1 MSYLHVY
8 NVFVF
13 VSVLELQTIAGGINV
28 LVLHHIVNIYLSKFV
43 YVFVF
48 VYVFLF

>member
-28 LVLHHIVNIYLSKFV
+28 LAGRHIVHMCLNLFV
-43 YVFVF
+43 CNVF